1 MSNEKS
7 FSELKKYKDRNYIIN
22 NEEDF
27 KTKLS
32 PAIYALYIDLLG
44 QLNAEKF
51 CRTASEKFLKEKFHN
66 FYVNLHTL
74 EIANTLF
81 QLKWSIYALRTE
93 NGHMIFFEIL

>member
-1 MSNEKS
+1 MKS
-7 FSELKKYKDRNYIIN
+7 IFRVETNIDRNYNIS

-27 KTKLS
+27 ITKLS
-32 PAIYALYIDLLG
+32 PAIYALYVYLLG

-81 QLKWSIYALRTE
+81 QLKWSNIKLFCM
-93 NGHMIFFEIL
+93 NL